1 MRVTY
6 MIMFV
11 LLQWF
16 LIFLLFASKFKFLP
30 KFYYN
35 VRFSKVLWWIL
46 FLFSCFTVFYLFNQ
60 EDVQLPE
67 EVIDWWVLIPW
78 TIILFL
84 FSCFMLFGS
93 RIKALRGLRQ
103 KIDNMKIFG
112 FDGVLSF
119 LVPYYLLPVLF
130 IFSQDPKN

>member
-1 MRVTY
+1 MRLTY
-6 MIMFV
+6 FIMFI

-16 LIFLLFASKFKFLP
+16 LIFLFFASKFKFLP

-60 EDVQLPE
+60 EDVQPPE
-67 EVIDWWVLIPW
+67 EVIGWWYFIYW
-78 TIILFL
+78 AIILFL

-103 KIDNMKIFG
+103 KINNMKIFG

-119 LVPYYLLPVLF
+119 LLLYF
-130 IFSQDPKN
+130 ISVFVFHIN